1 MTELIQSV
9 EYLKQDLQEQDFCS
23 DNDAPQKKVKRNLK
37 PYNTTHVETKN
48 FLTNMTYNGL
58 KSEDFCN
65 RKFIF
70 GVYVL
75 LTKNLNPFSI
85 KKKILLK
92 KTLLKWSIFY
102 GKIAQMIYI
111 LNSFYKFISRHEN
124 FLYFNGIEVLYTK
137 TAEILLEHV
146 DENLEIID
154 ECKNAL
160 KSTT

>member
-1 MTELIQSV
+1 MTELIQRV
-9 EYLKQDLQEQDFCS
+9 EYLKQDLQEKDFCS
-23 DNDAPQKKVKRNLK
+23 DNGAPQKKVKRNLK
-37 PYNTTHVETKN
+37 PYNTTHIETWN

-75 LTKNLNPFSI
+75 LTKNVNPFSI
-85 KKKILLK
+85 KKICWRKHCSNDLY
-92 KTLLKWSIFY
+92 SI

-111 LNSFYKFISRHEN
+111 LNSFYKFMSRHEN

-146 DENLEIID
+146 DENFEIID